1 MTWLNILSLLVGLAM
16 FLGALYF
23 VIKRDSAFARVLVF
37 AMILLGTIAAARFV
51 ASLDSRSKPIET
63 LD

>member
-1 MTWLNILSLLVGLAM
+1 MYWTNIVALLASVSL

-23 VIKRDSAFARVLVF
+23 VIKRDSALARVLVF
-37 AMILLGTIAAARFV
+37 AMILLGVVAATRFV
-51 ASLDSRSKPIET
+51 ASLDSRSKHIET